1 MKNYGLYNYLYNNYF
16 EFKVNGKKLIYNSND
31 KSFMDDLG
39 TKYYFDITIFIKPEI
54 LLGEKKILIKKKPKS
69 GGSNEKK

>member
-1 MKNYGLYNYLYNNYF
+1 M
-16 EFKVNGKKLIYNSND
+16 GKKLIYNSND

-54 LLGEKKILIKKKPKS
+54 LLGEKKILIKKKNLNLE
-69 GGSNEKK
+69 GRMRKK